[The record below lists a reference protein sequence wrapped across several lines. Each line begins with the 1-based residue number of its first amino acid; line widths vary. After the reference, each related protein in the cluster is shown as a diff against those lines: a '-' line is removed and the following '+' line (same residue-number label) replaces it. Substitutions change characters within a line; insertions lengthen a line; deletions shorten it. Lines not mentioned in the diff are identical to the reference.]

1 MRNADTKISALT
13 GELAPILEKYPVYR
27 SEVAEQLGL
36 ILPTL
41 PSPTLR
47 VIEIVDGDYR
57 KDEQKNVVSDT
68 KPSKYAES
76 NNCLDDNSL
85 DNQTELPATENA
97 SKDVDVTWYNSISGK
112 VSAGSEK
119 RYFRLLWNNKQ
130 NQHQVGLK
138 KSESAKRW
146 SKDINSTTQ
155 PLIDAV
161 WQEFKAG
168 KPDETEIILQ
178 KLCKAAEEVGGRF
191 TEEIGSN
198 VGKLGI
204 FTPNWKEEYFG
215 EEGVEVIELGYN
227 DGSWWYIR
235 PGRNK
240 VYCSGNIHAFTEILK
255 GLKTDIVLESQKS
268 SDRVTPQHKTAAIT
282 QIETAEAK
290 LDNNTTVTWHDS
302 NSGEV
307 SRGTVT
313 RYFQFLWD
321 GNQGDYRIRLKTS
334 ESSHR
339 WCKDDTP
346 INKLLIDAV
355 WRSPNVPNYGKK
367 SKEKALSISIK
378 SSDCW
383 YTPPEI
389 VELVELVL
397 GKIDL
402 DPCSDDGKHIPAKYH
417 KTIREDGLACVWF
430 GKVFINP
437 PYSCPGK
444 WIEKLISEV
453 NDSNVTEA
461 IALLPASTDTK
472 WFAPLWNQPICFW
485 KGRIKFLDTN
495 YQPKLPARQ
504 SHCLVYW
511 GKNTDKFNEVFSKY
525 GEVKTSTNSQSTE
538 VETTLPLIKK
548 IESLVSEKWVLEAID
563 DSQVMLY
570 ETDDKNS
577 SDWVKITDL
586 YESQGL
592 FFISHETAFSNHAK
606 TIEEAVER
614 AEWWFNQDIIDSLE
628 YFIDILNGY
637 NTDLIAT
644 RNNSTTAYIHQ
655 DKELFGTVFFKDD
668 ERLELPEREK
678 QLLRDSY
685 SIDIDNLIEDIQSQG
700 EINPNDYLM
709 GIGKLGV
716 EFNKADIIQNAL
728 HSLSNMNDL
737 VIVRQ
742 EKIFKF
748 YNDERLE
755 DWLGDDLGTIKV
767 IDSSDIVIDEQLNH
781 LLFEKYSILADDLI
795 TDIFNNKY
803 EDNPEDYIISNQNI
817 KELIT
822 KENWDDKEFEIAER
836 LLSELFYCSPA
847 WNKLNDV
854 KNQQFMKPSEEKFV
868 DSNTLVANEPYLE
881 EEDDF
886 NFFSEV
892 DDDDPTWMDVIKAEI
907 EKLEGFKV
915 THDEVDLTVTHYGTV
930 VGSIHHNEKYELE
943 IEQKLIGEL
952 AKYDFNLEAFLVS
965 AEISYKFYHL
975 RPKSSGD
982 HTQSSSSEQGELE
995 VKKPQTG

>member
-1 MRNADTKISALT
+1 MC
-13 GELAPILEKYPVYR
+13 E
-27 SEVAEQLGL
+27 
-36 ILPTL
+36 
-41 PSPTLR
+41 
-47 VIEIVDGDYR
+47 
-57 KDEQKNVVSDT
+57 
-68 KPSKYAES
+68 
-76 NNCLDDNSL
+76 
-85 DNQTELPATENA
+85 
-97 SKDVDVTWYNSISGK
+97 
-112 VSAGSEK
+112 
-119 RYFRLLWNNKQ
+119 
-130 NQHQVGLK
+130 
-138 KSESAKRW
+138 
-146 SKDINSTTQ
+146 
-155 PLIDAV
+155 
-161 WQEFKAG
+161 
-168 KPDETEIILQ
+168 
-178 KLCKAAEEVGGRF
+178 AAEEVGGRF

-215 EEGVEVIELGYN
+215 EEDVEVIELGYN

-240 VYCSGNIHAFTEILK
+240 VYCSGDIHQFTEILK
-255 GLKTDIVLESQKS
+255 GLKTDVVLAEQKS
-268 SDRVTPQHKTAAIT
+268 AAIT
-282 QIETAEAK
+282 QIETAEPK
-290 LDNNTTVTWHDS
+290 PTQTSSQSFSPTKDTDDTTVTWHDS

-307 SRGTVT
+307 SRGAVT

-367 SKEKALSISIK
+367 SKEKALSISLK

-389 VELVELVL
+389 VELLKKVL
-397 GKIDL
+397 GNIDL
-402 DPCSDDGKHIPAKYH
+402 DPCSDDGKHIPAKLHY
-417 KTIREDGLACVWF
+417 TATEDGLNQQWQ

-444 WIEKLISEV
+444 WIEKLISEI

-472 WFAPLWNQPICFW
+472 WFATLWNQPICFW

-495 YQPKLPARQ
+495 YQPQLPARQ

-511 GKNTDKFNEVFSKY
+511 GENADKFNKVFSEY
-525 GEVKTSTNSQSTE
+525 GEVKTSTNSQHTE
-538 VETTLPLIKK
+538 VETTIPLIKK
-548 IESLVSEKWVLEAID
+548 IEPLISENWVLEAID
-563 DSQVMLY
+563 YSQVMLY

-577 SDWVKITDL
+577 SDWVKITGQ

-592 FFISHETAFSNHAK
+592 FLISHGTAFVNQAK

-614 AEWWFNQDIIDSLE
+614 ATWWFDQEIIDSLDD
-628 YFIDILNGY
+628 FIDILNGY

-644 RNNSTTAYIHQ
+644 RNNFTTAYIHQ
-655 DKELFGTVFFKDD
+655 DKELFCTVFFKDD
-668 ERLELPEREK
+668 ERLELPEREQ
-678 QLLRDSY
+678 QLLRDTY

-716 EFNKADIIQNAL
+716 EFTKADIIQNAL
-728 HSLSNMNDL
+728 HSLSNTDDL
-737 VIVRQ
+737 VIVRLG
-742 EKIFKF
+742 EIFKF

-781 LLFEKYSILADDLI
+781 LLFEKYSILAEDLI
-795 TDIFNNKY
+795 TDIFNDKY
-803 EDNPEDYIISNQNI
+803 EDNPEDYIISSQNI

-854 KNQQFMKPSEEKFV
+854 KNQQFLKPSEEKFV
-868 DSNTLVANEPYLE
+868 DSNTVVANEPTVE

-886 NFFSEV
+886 NFFSEA

-952 AKYDFNLEAFLVS
+952 AKYDFDLEAFLV
-965 AEISYKFYHL
+965 AENIPYKFYHL
-975 RPKSSGD
+975 KSVVVTPTTGHSD
-982 HTQSSSSEQGELE
+982 TQTSEQ
-995 VKKPQTG
+995 VKKPQSGSISGKKPDSPKSNDNEANVF

>member
-1 MRNADTKISALT
+1 MH
-13 GELAPILEKYPVYR
+13 EF
-27 SEVAEQLGL
+27 AE
-36 ILPTL
+36 T
-41 PSPTLR
+41 
-47 VIEIVDGDYR
+47 
-57 KDEQKNVVSDT
+57 
-68 KPSKYAES
+68 
-76 NNCLDDNSL
+76 
-85 DNQTELPATENA
+85 
-97 SKDVDVTWYNSISGK
+97 
-112 VSAGSEK
+112 
-119 RYFRLLWNNKQ
+119 
-130 NQHQVGLK
+130 
-138 KSESAKRW
+138 
-146 SKDINSTTQ
+146 
-155 PLIDAV
+155 
-161 WQEFKAG
+161 
-168 KPDETEIILQ
+168 
-178 KLCKAAEEVGGRF
+178 
-191 TEEIGSN
+191 
-198 VGKLGI
+198 
-204 FTPNWKEEYFG
+204 
-215 EEGVEVIELGYN
+215 
-227 DGSWWYIR
+227 
-235 PGRNK
+235 
-240 VYCSGNIHAFTEILK
+240 LK
-255 GLKTDIVLESQKS
+255 GLAKTESASEPNK
-268 SDRVTPQHKTAAIT
+268 
-282 QIETAEAK
+282 
-290 LDNNTTVTWHDS
+290 N
-302 NSGEV
+302 
-307 SRGTVT
+307 
-313 RYFQFLWD
+313 
-321 GNQGDYRIRLKTS
+321 KTS
-334 ESSHR
+334 S
-339 WCKDDTP
+339 
-346 INKLLIDAV
+346 
-355 WRSPNVPNYGKK
+355 
-367 SKEKALSISIK
+367 K

-383 YTPPEI
+383 YTPREI
-389 VELVELVL
+389 VELVEKVL
-397 GKIDL
+397 GSIDL
-402 DPCSDDGKHIPAKYH
+402 DPCSDDGRHIPAQYH
-417 KTIREDGLACVWF
+417 KTIREDGLACAWF
-430 GKVFINP
+430 GKVFMNP

-444 WIEKLISEV
+444 WVDKLISEV
-453 NDSNVTEA
+453 NDGRTTEA

-511 GKNTDKFNEVFSKY
+511 GENADKFNEVFSKY
-525 GEVKTSTNSQSTE
+525 GEVKTSTNSQPTE
-538 VETTLPLIKK
+538 VETTIPIIKK
-548 IESLVSEKWVLEAID
+548 LEPLVSEKWVLEAID

-614 AEWWFNQDIIDSLE
+614 AAWWFDQEVIDSLDD
-628 YFIDILNGY
+628 FIDILNGY

-668 ERLELPEREK
+668 ERLELAEREK
-678 QLLRDSY
+678 QLLRDTY

-716 EFNKADIIQNAL
+716 EFTKADIIQNAL

-742 EKIFKF
+742 GKIFKF
-748 YNDERLE
+748 YNDERLG

-781 LLFEKYSILADDLI
+781 LLFEKYSILAEDLI
-795 TDIFNNKY
+795 TDIFNEKY
-803 EDNPEDYIISNQNI
+803 EDNPKNYIISNQNI

-836 LLSELFYCSPA
+836 LLSELFYYSPA

-854 KNQQFMKPSEEKFV
+854 KNQQFLKPSEEKFV
-868 DSNTLVANEPYLE
+868 DSNTLVANEPTVE

-886 NFFSEV
+886 NFFSEA
-892 DDDDPTWMDVIKAEI
+892 DDDDPTWMDVIKAEV

-952 AKYDFNLEAFLVS
+952 AKYDFDLEAFLV
-965 AEISYKFYHL
+965 AENIPYKFYHL
-975 RPKSSGD
+975 KPVVGVTT
-982 HTQSSSSEQGELE
+982 TQHSDTQTSEQ
-995 VKKPQTG
+995 VKKPQTGSTSGKKPDYPKSNDNEQNVF